1 MNHVI
6 SFIEIYCW
14 DMRLIEVSSCSVLA
28 DVQ

>member
-14 DMRLIEVSSCSVLA
+14 DMRLIAVNSCSVLA
-28 DVQ
+28 ELQ